1 VGFDLFAWPI
11 DGPVSQQEAAAE
23 LERLLEEDTRDDAA
37 DPRLRA
43 FVADLRARFPAGF
56 PHDDEIGQD
65 WQPPHGAVVF
75 ELDVSREHVF
85 LGIPWPFV
93 SQVGEAAQEVASRHD
108 VLLFDP
114 QTATA
119 ILPPRFGGKPVA
131 LSQHS
136 DEVEA
141 FTAEIADH
149 VDVDI
154 SDLDLAD
161 GRDAM
166 RAFVR
171 AAQAA
176 GARIENPLGF
186 EVTEAL
192 VGEMFDDPTGLPTM
206 LQTSQTKARL
216 ISNLRSPKKRP
227 RLEAVT
233 QLAGWDADEEVDSAL
248 REALRSDDDFVRW
261 MAASG
266 LARHRY
272 VASFEDLLEVM
283 RRASPAG
290 GGDVGAMVLPTRSAL
305 ELAGAIGPEAIER
318 VRRLVVDWRGAL
330 PAKPRQADRE
340 LDRVLRGE

>member
-23 LERLLEEDTRDDAA
+23 LERLLEEDTRDDPA

-56 PHDDEIGQD
+56 AHDEEIGED
-65 WQPPHGAVVF
+65 WQPSHGAVVF
-75 ELDVSREHVF
+75 ELDLSREHVF
-85 LGIPWPFV
+85 LGIPWPFA

-114 QTATA
+114 QRAAA
-119 ILPPRFGGKPVA
+119 ILPPQFGGKPVA
-131 LSQHS
+131 LGQHS

-141 FTAEIADH
+141 FAPGLADH

-154 SDLDLAD
+154 SDLDLSD

-176 GARIENPLGF
+176 GARIESPLGF

-192 VGEMFDDPTGLPTM
+192 VGEIFDDPTRLPTM
-206 LQTSQTKARL
+206 LQASQTKARL
-216 ISNLRSPKKRP
+216 IANLRSPKKRP

-233 QLAGWDADEEVDSAL
+233 QLAAWDADEEVDAAL
-248 REALRSDDDFVRW
+248 REALRSDDDFVRL

-266 LARHRY
+266 LARHRH
-272 VASFEDLLEVM
+272 VASLEDILEVL

-290 GGDVGAMVLPTRSAL
+290 GGDVSAMVLPTQSAL

-318 VRRLVVDWRGAL
+318 VRRLVADWRGPL
-330 PAKPRQADRE
+330 PAKPKQADRE

>member
-1 VGFDLFAWPI
+1 MGFDLFAWPI
-11 DGPVSQQEAAAE
+11 DGPVSQQEAAAD
-23 LERLLEEDTRDDAA
+23 LERLLDEDTRGDAA

-56 PHDDEIGQD
+56 PDDDVIGED
-65 WQPPHGAVVF
+65 WQPRQGQVVF

-93 SQVGEAAQEVASRHD
+93 SKVGEAAQEVASRHD
-108 VLLFDP
+108 ILLFDP
-114 QTATA
+114 QTGTA
-119 ILPPRFGGKPVA
+119 ILPATFGGRPVA
-131 LSQHS
+131 MGQHS
-136 DEVEA
+136 DAVEA
-141 FTAEIADH
+141 FAAGLVDH
-149 VDVDI
+149 VDVDV
-154 SDLDLAD
+154 SDLDPAD

-192 VGEMFDDPTGLPTM
+192 VGEMFDDPTRLPTI
-206 LQTSQTKARL
+206 LQTSETKTRL
-216 ISNLRSPKKRP
+216 IANLRSPKKRP

-233 QLAGWDADEEVDSAL
+233 QLAGWDADEEVDAAL
-248 REALRSDDDFVRW
+248 RDALRSDDDFVRW

-272 VASFEDLLEVM
+272 VASFEDVLEVL

-290 GGDVGAMVLPTRSAL
+290 GGDVGAMVLPLRSAL
-305 ELAGAIGPEAIER
+305 ELAGAIGSEAIER
-318 VRRLVVDWRGAL
+318 VRRLVADWRGPL